1 MSLSINLFGNFR
13 DILNKMTI
21 TLPVCQWKGM
31 IWRCAIV
38 CMTHHISTNVRCHL
52 EYQGVFTEF
61 FYFAATIISVMNV
74 NKIVLTFYRPSIAAR
89 IICYK
94 HWSSTKGP
102 LFYTTSVHQNILQAT
117 SLRHIFWLQSLRLG
131 LEVYPRDFIKFCKM
145 VDHLS

>member
-38 CMTHHISTNVRCHL
+38 CMTHHISTNVRCRL
-52 EYQGVFTEF
+52 EYQGVFRVLLF
-61 FYFAATIISVMNV
+61 CSNYYFCNKC
-74 NKIVLTFYRPSIAAR
+74 KIVLTFYRPSIAAR

-117 SLRHIFWLQSLRLG
+117 SLRYIFWLQSEIRTG
-131 LEVYPRDFIKFCKM
+131 GISQGF
-145 VDHLS
+145 H